1 MFLLNS
7 LTRLAV
13 SDVQA
18 IKSDAKQLSL
28 VSRTRLIYEIEST
41 LLQWHTFVQKLPKC
55 TLLCPFIN
63 FQKSKIKNVFPYP
76 SYMIHFLPNK
86 EPKIA
91 FERHETNEGEEL
103 TVHAS
108 QAYEGIKGRDRHMLN
123 IPINRN
129 GRHTSSI
136 MTLAIIGKA
145 LPRIS
150 NLQ

>member
-1 MFLLNS
+1 MPLYKF
-7 LTRLAV
+7 
-13 SDVQA
+13 
-18 IKSDAKQLSL
+18 
-28 VSRTRLIYEIEST
+28 
-41 LLQWHTFVQKLPKC
+41 
-55 TLLCPFIN
+55 
-63 FQKSKIKNVFPYP
+63 SKIEDKNVFPDP
-76 SYMIHFLPNK
+76 SYKKRIHILPNK